1 MLIIVILK
9 ISKSSSIGIGFG
21 PGRHHLP
28 WKWLLGCITL
38 LLLTQPVHAVPVD
51 DLYTAEVLVSSQ
63 DAIQLKRGAQAGLLQ
78 VLIRVSGNQQIET
91 SPIVVSSLKRPESYY
106 YQYSYETTDR
116 SFQIGGELVPA
127 HNLRIEFEPSSIAQ
141 LVRQAGYPVWGS
153 NRPSVLLWVA
163 ESDGVERR
171 MLAEQ
176 EQSDVVVALNAQAR
190 QRGLPL
196 LYPIFD
202 LEDTS
207 KLSTAEVWGAFM
219 GRIENASLRYSPD
232 AVITGRI
239 QKDQERL
246 TGTWAWNIEG
256 KWISFSNVAFNAN
269 DLVAEVIN
277 KLADALAARYAID
290 SSRGS
295 LMVRVEAVDSLKHYA
310 SVTRYLESL
319 APVLDSSVLEVI
331 GSEILFRLSTEGQ
344 SRQLMEIIRLDE
356 KMALINRGQDA
367 SGKELLHYQWLPGNE

>member
-1 MLIIVILK
+1 M
-9 ISKSSSIGIGFG
+9 
-21 PGRHHLP
+21 
-28 WKWLLGCITL
+28 
-38 LLLTQPVHAVPVD
+38 LLTQPVHAVPVD
-51 DLYTAEVLVSSQ
+51 DRYTAEVLVSSQ

-91 SPIVVSSLKRPESYY
+91 SPVVVSSLKRPESYY

-196 LYPIFD
+196 L
-202 LEDTS
+202 
-207 KLSTAEVWGAFM
+207 
-219 GRIENASLRYSPD
+219 
-232 AVITGRI
+232 
-239 QKDQERL
+239 
-246 TGTWAWNIEG
+246 
-256 KWISFSNVAFNAN
+256 
-269 DLVAEVIN
+269 
-277 KLADALAARYAID
+277 
-290 SSRGS
+290 
-295 LMVRVEAVDSLKHYA
+295 
-310 SVTRYLESL
+310 
-319 APVLDSSVLEVI
+319 
-331 GSEILFRLSTEGQ
+331 
-344 SRQLMEIIRLDE
+344 
-356 KMALINRGQDA
+356 
-367 SGKELLHYQWLPGNE
+367 

>member
-1 MLIIVILK
+1 MILK
-9 ISKSSSIGIGFG
+9 FSKSSTLSIRFG
-21 PGRHHLP
+21 SNLRHAAL
-28 WKWLLGCITL
+28 KYVLGCVTL
-38 LLLTQPVHAVPVD
+38 LMVNPPLQAVPVD

-91 SPIVVSSLKRPESYY
+91 SPMVVSSLKRPEAYY

-116 SFQIGGELVPA
+116 NFQIGGELVPA

-163 ESDGVERR
+163 ESDGAERR
-171 MLAEQ
+171 VLAEQ
-176 EQSDVVVALNAQAR
+176 EQSDVAVALNTQAR

-196 LYPIFD
+196 LYPILD

-219 GRIENASLRYSPD
+219 GRIENASRRYSPD
-232 AVITGRI
+232 AVMTGRI
-239 QKDQERL
+239 QKDQEQW
-246 TGTWAWNIEG
+246 TGTWAWSIEG
-256 KWISFSNVAFNAN
+256 KWVSYSNVAFNAN
-269 DLVAEVIN
+269 DLVAEVID

-295 LMVRVEAVDSLKHYA
+295 LMVRVEAVDSLNSYA

-319 APVLDSSVLEVI
+319 APVLDSAVLEVI

-356 KMALINRGQDA
+356 KMVLINQGQDV
-367 SGKELLHYQWLPGNE
+367 SGKELLHYQWLPGNQ

>member
-1 MLIIVILK
+1 MILK
-9 ISKSSSIGIGFG
+9 VSRSSPGSIGFG
-21 PGRHHLP
+21 SSARFFAM
-28 WKWLLGCITL
+28 KWLSGCLAL
-38 LLLTQPVHAVPVD
+38 LLVSLPTRAIPVD

-63 DAIQLKRGAQAGLLQ
+63 DATQLKRGAQAGLLQ
-78 VLIRVSGNQQIET
+78 VLIRVSGSQQIES
-91 SPIVVSSLKRPESYY
+91 SPMVISSLKRPEAYY
-106 YQYSYETTDR
+106 YQYSYESTDR
-116 SFQIGGELVPA
+116 SFQIGDELVPA
-127 HNLRIEFEPSSIAQ
+127 HILRIEFEPSSIAQ

-163 ESDGVERR
+163 VSDGVERR

-176 EQSDVVVALNAQAR
+176 EQSDVTVALNTQAR

-196 LYPIFD
+196 LYPLFD

-207 KLSTAEVWGAFM
+207 KLSTAEVWGAFT
-219 GRIENASLRYSPD
+219 GRIDTASDRYSPD
-232 AVITGRI
+232 AVVTGRV
-239 QKDQERL
+239 QKDQEQWS
-246 TGTWAWNIEG
+246 GSWAWKIDG
-256 KWISFSNVAFNAN
+256 KWISFSNVGFNAN

-295 LMVRVEAVDSLKHYA
+295 LMVRVENVDSLDNYA

-331 GSEILFRLSTEGQ
+331 GSDILFRLSTEGQ
-344 SRQLMEIIRLDE
+344 SQQLMEIIQLDE
-356 KMALINRGQDA
+356 KMVLVNQGQD
-367 SGKELLHYQWLPGNE
+367 SNGRELLHYQWLPGNQ